1 LSSTVVEYLVIDV
14 ALGLAPMTA
23 KRDYDQFCGLA
34 AGLNIVGERWTLLII
49 RELLLGPARFSEL
62 IDNLVGIGPNLLTDR
77 LRTLEMY
84 DIIES
89 APVPG
94 DLRGKRYRLT
104 DLGMGLRE
112 PVLLLARWGMP
123 FLCLQDP
130 SGLVRSD
137 WGFLAVQAMVR
148 PDLVP
153 DVRETYLFNVGD
165 RSFTIE
171 VDHRTVRFSRT
182 STGTP
187 ELTITSDAETFI
199 RIGARMLNP
208 FEALV
213 NGSITID
220 GEMEVVQRCI
230 TMLGLGDPLQQR
242 GRGAAQPFENPVGM
256 TVER

>member
-1 LSSTVVEYLVIDV
+1 MAV
-14 ALGLAPMTA
+14 
-23 KRDYDQFCGLA
+23 KRDYGQFCGLA

-49 RELLLGPARFSEL
+49 RELLLGPIRFSEL
-62 IDNLVGIGPNLLTDR
+62 IDNLVGIGSNLLTER
-77 LRTLEMY
+77 LRTLELY
-84 DIIES
+84 DIIEP

-104 DLGMGLRE
+104 ELGMGLRE
-112 PVLLLARWGMP
+112 PILLLARWGMP

-130 SGLVRSD
+130 GGLVRSD

-148 PDLVP
+148 PELIP

-171 VDHRTVRFSRT
+171 VDHGTARFSRM
-182 STGTP
+182 STATP
-187 ELTITSDAETFI
+187 ELTITADAQTFI

-220 GEMEVVQRCI
+220 GGMEAVQRCT
-230 TMLGLGDPLQQR
+230 TMLGLGEPLQQR
-242 GRGAAQPFENPVGM
+242 ARGAAQPFENPFGM
-256 TVER
+256 PVER